1 MQDDLPPLVRQ
12 KLDALPK
19 ATGCYLFYGRDQRV
33 LYVGKATVLR
43 QRVRSY
49 FAPRPAPGSK
59 SDALVPAIRDL
70 HWWITP
76 TELDALV
83 LENNLIKEH
92 QPPFNIRFKDD
103 KTYPY
108 LKINWQDPFPRV
120 EVTRAMRPDGARY
133 FGPYTNARAIYQTLE
148 GIRRIFPYLDCDRR
162 ITGQDPKPCL
172 YYHLK
177 LCGGP
182 CIGAQSAEAYRQTL
196 RHMMRFLRGDTAD
209 VLRRLQARME
219 QAAANLD
226 FERAA
231 VLRDRIQAARR
242 IVQQQR
248 SIGAAPADED
258 YVATAR
264 DADSRQVVVQILCV
278 RQGRLIRQEHF
289 LLAGQEQAPDARG
302 AAQRPGLIGAFLP
315 QYYARASFVPPTVQV
330 QAMPDAQALLETY
343 LTTRRGRAVK
353 LAVPLR
359 GAKRKMMEMAYAN
372 ARENLR
378 VLQAAWDVD
387 AHRQTRAL
395 AALQDALALPRPPVR
410 MECFDISTLHGTHTV
425 GGMAVFVR
433 GVPRRRDYRKFRI
446 KGPGS
451 RGRPDDFASLRE
463 MLQRRFRRA
472 AEPAPPAS
480 EPSRRAWARL
490 PDLVVVDGGQ
500 GQLRQAVD
508 VLRELDLLHV
518 VPVIALAKGQEAVYR
533 PRSADP
539 VRLPAH
545 SPALQLLQRI
555 RDEAH
560 RFSVAYHRQLRGQ
573 SLTRSVLDDVPGVGP
588 ARRKQLLIWCEGHWE
603 RLRRADVETLAR
615 IPGMNR
621 TAARAVQAALARAPT
636 TRS

>member
-1 MQDDLPPLVRQ
+1 MQDDWPPLVRQ
-12 KLDALPK
+12 KLDALPA
-19 ATGCYLFYGRDQRV
+19 ATGCYLFYGQERQV

-59 SDALVPAIRDL
+59 SDALAPAVRDL

-92 QPPFNIRFKDD
+92 QPPFNVRFKDD

-120 EVTRAMRPDGARY
+120 EVARRLRPDGARY
-133 FGPYTNARAIYQTLE
+133 FGPYANARAIYQTLE

-162 ITGQDPKPCL
+162 ITGQDAQPCL

-182 CIGAQSAEAYRQTL
+182 CIGAQTADAYRQTL
-196 RHMMRFLRGDTAD
+196 RQLMRFLRGDTTE
-209 VLRRLQARME
+209 VLRLLRARME
-219 QAAANLD
+219 QAAAQLD

-231 VLRDRIQAARR
+231 VIRDRIRAAQR
-242 IVQQQR
+242 IVQQQQ
-248 SIGAAPADED
+248 SLGAAPADED

-264 DADSRQVVVQILCV
+264 DPDSRHALVQILCV
-278 RQGRLIRQEHF
+278 RQGRLIRQDHF
-289 LLAGQEQAPDARG
+289 LLTGQDPATAARVRSG
-302 AAQRPGLIGAFLP
+302 RARLIGAFLP
-315 QYYARASFVPPTVQV
+315 QYYAQAACVPPTVQL
-330 QAMPDAQALLETY
+330 QAMPEGQALLEAY
-343 LTTRRGRAVK
+343 LTARRGRAVK

-359 GAKRKMMEMAYAN
+359 GAKRKMMAMAYAN

-378 VLQAAWDVD
+378 VRQTAWDVD
-387 AHRQTRAL
+387 AQRQTQAL

-410 MECFDISTLHGTHTV
+410 MECFDVSTLQGADTA

-433 GVPRRRDYRKFRI
+433 GVPRPRDYRKFRI
-446 KGPGS
+446 RGPGS
-451 RGRPDDFASLRE
+451 RGQPDDFASLRE

-472 AEPAPPAS
+472 ADPDPAPAAG
-480 EPSRRAWARL
+480 RRAQSWSRL
-490 PDLVVVDGGQ
+490 PDLVVVDGGR
-500 GQLRQAVD
+500 GQLRQAED
-508 VLRELDLLHV
+508 VLRDLHLLHI
-518 VPVIALAKGQEAVYR
+518 VPAVALAKGREEIYR
-533 PRSADP
+533 PRNAVP
-539 VRLPAH
+539 LRLPAH
-545 SPALQLLQRI
+545 SPALQLLQRM

-560 RFSVAYHRQLRGQ
+560 RFSVAYHRQLRGPA
-573 SLTRSVLDDVPGVGP
+573 LTRSVLDDVPGVGP
-588 ARRKQLLIWCEGHWE
+588 ARRKQLLIWCEGDWE
-603 RLRRADVETLAR
+603 RLRQADIETLAR

-621 TAARAVQAALARAPT
+621 AVARAVQAALAPT